1 MAAKSTA
8 TLERTGAFRR
18 SGSNYGV
25 KRVEDV
31 SGRSG
36 PLERRDSSAK
46 ISCYDNPK

>member
-18 SGSNYGV
+18 SGSNYGE

-36 PLERRDSSAK
+36 AFERRAMSAR
-46 ISCYDNPK
+46 IGCYDNPK